1 MKKFL
6 PVVVIVFLS
15 FQAFADSV
23 LYSLRIVEQNTQT
36 PIADAYVR
44 VVDLTEGKSQIVTSN
59 PLGYVS
65 MHLKVDNRYR
75 IDISKNSK
83 EEGVKYITYSYFL
96 NGVEILKPTFKEIG
110 LEKVKINSQVQLAN
124 IYFER
129 GRTELTGNDKMILA
143 NTLIALKNSPQL
155 VIEIAVRADCNESD
169 EVAEKRYQAIKDY
182 FANKGDLAKRVT
194 VKNYGKEN
202 QLAGCNC
209 NSPMVY
215 PEEIYTLNRVAE
227 FRVMNF

>member
-6 PVVVIVFLS
+6 PIVIVLLS
-15 FQAFADSV
+15 FQAFADNIS
-23 LYSLRIVEQNTQT
+23 YSLRIVEQNSQT

-44 VVDLTEGKSQIVTSN
+44 AIDLTEGKSQMVATNS
-59 PLGYVS
+59 LGYVS
-65 MHLKVDNRYR
+65 LELKADNRYR
-75 IDISKNSK
+75 IDIGKHSK

-110 LEKVKINSQVQLAN
+110 LEKVKINSQVHLSN
-124 IYFER
+124 IYFDR
-129 GRTELTGNDKMILA
+129 GRTELNGNDKMALA

-155 VIEIAVRADCNESD
+155 TIEIAVRADCNESD
-169 EVAEKRYQAIKDY
+169 DIAAMRYNAIKEY
-182 FANKGDLAKRVT
+182 FATKGDLAKRVT

-209 NSPMVY
+209 NSPTVY
-215 PEEIYTLNRVAE
+215 PEEVYTLNRVAE
-227 FRVMNF
+227 FRVINF